1 MINEALSENSQP
13 KYEQLLNNCFYY
25 NDGKSAQRAADF
37 IFSLNIRN
45 NYYAQKHRS
54 LEDLIINIL
63 NWKKNVKTSKSDL
76 VKPKTIDERIENGFK
91 NFIKSP

>member
-1 MINEALSENSQP
+1 MP
-13 KYEQLLNNCFYY
+13 KE
-25 NDGKSAQRAADF
+25 D
-37 IFSLNIRN
+37 
-45 NYYAQKHRS
+45 RS

-76 VKPKTIDERIENGFK
+76 VKPKTFDERIENGFR